1 MAATISVEEAQSS
14 LPDLLARVIAGEE
27 VVIASQGKPVARL
40 APIAKDLPTRVP
52 GTEKG
57 KIWIAPDL
65 DDPIPDFEKEF
76 YGE

>member
-40 APIAKDLPTRVP
+40 APIAKDLPARVP

-57 KIWIAPDL
+57 KIWIAPDF